1 MNPEELR
8 NRSIELAHEAAQR
21 RGEIS
26 QQDRGAFRV
35 RIAFAKKDQ
44 THSTECWRWH
54 FACGFEK
61 VLNALEACQNNTENG
76 IVLPELV
83 SETSPKLQ
91 DKLDQT
97 CDHATSMWETLG
109 EDEPFVSVRF
119 NYCPRCGVRL

>member
-1 MNPEELR
+1 MTPEELR
-8 NRSIELAHEAAQR
+8 ARSIELAHEAAQR

-61 VLNALEACQNNTENG
+61 VLDALEACQNNTENG
-76 IVLPELV
+76 IELPEPV
-83 SETSPKLQ
+83 SETDPKL
-91 DKLDQT
+91 LE
-97 CDHATSMWETLG
+97 CDHLDTRLRDDHRPFAEFDDFVFCPKCG
-109 EDEPFVSVRF
+109 EK
-119 NYCPRCGVRL
+119 L